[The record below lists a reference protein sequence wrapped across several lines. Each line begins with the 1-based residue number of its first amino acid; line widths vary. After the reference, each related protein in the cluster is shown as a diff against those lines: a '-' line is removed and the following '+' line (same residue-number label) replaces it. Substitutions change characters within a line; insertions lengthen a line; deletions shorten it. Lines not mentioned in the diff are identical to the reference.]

1 MSIIFP
7 KVSLLLLTERLFPA
21 PLQLFPAPL
30 QPDGMRV
37 LIARTTSP
45 DNAASQAVLRT
56 VGFVPTGVLGEEGPQ
71 FILRTLP

>member
-7 KVSLLLLTERLFPA
+7 KVSLLLLTER
-21 PLQLFPAPL
+21 LFPAPL

-56 VGFVPTGVLGEEGPQ
+56 VGFVSTGVLGEEGPQ